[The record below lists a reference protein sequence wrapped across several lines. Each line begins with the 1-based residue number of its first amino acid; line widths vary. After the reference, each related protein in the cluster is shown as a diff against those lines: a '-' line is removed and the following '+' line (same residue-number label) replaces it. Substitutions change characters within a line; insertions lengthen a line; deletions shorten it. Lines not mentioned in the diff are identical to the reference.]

1 MATAGSPPSGAHLR
15 PRTRVELDL
24 GIQLTELYLRDL
36 KIFAA
41 TVTQLM
47 GFPTDKAGAL
57 LFGYLRCFAPTSLRN
72 ASFDCGRLN
81 SMQLTGYLLLAI
93 GIFKNDKRTTVA
105 SAVAA
110 CSDATFFSVE
120 SAKFCLSEF
129 ALHHLGSDTIL
140 SVLFAESFPVVD
152 GDDVDVVSLTNHEL
166 LAQQYVLYAD
176 IWFCENF
183 QGMAFDAGIVEALP
197 SPYGVQDIIAASCAH
212 FSVPDKGFESLS
224 KLTGDQVKL
233 LADMIAFNETFA
245 VTQERP
251 EESFKKLITDRL
263 RLSNDFTYDYI
274 TMTERDVGK
283 VVKVSNISA
292 AEEASVV
299 AEASSSS
306 SSSSSAAASASSSPT
321 ATVSTSGASSISAAG
336 EALAAGVAAVAA
348 EASSSSS
355 SSAAAAASS
364 SPTATVSTS
373 GASSISAGEA
383 LAAGVAAVA
392 VAAEASSS
400 SSAAAAA
407 AAASSSSSPTAT
419 VSTSGASSS
428 MHRFLHRRDVQMK
441 IVAVAVATELHHV
454 EEFIIEDGKYKLV
467 QRRII
472 NLRKYEIRDP
482 DGRLCILPASN
493 RLQDDFVDCD
503 GQHAILDRFS
513 WLTWSSGGI
522 TIEDLRSDKI
532 LDNKNYAKTV
542 SHLEDFARISYAVH
556 VSAGVTITSMSF
568 RHFCI
573 AVRKA
578 IPKERLFGDD
588 ASDDA
593 DTVKKREQL
602 VARIKLIL
610 RMYSER
616 DNDSR
621 YSFLYQGSSYVA
633 SSTLSI

>member
-321 ATVSTSGASSISAAG
+321 ATVSTSGASSISA
-336 EALAAGVAAVAA
+336 
-348 EASSSSS
+348 
-355 SSAAAAASS
+355 
-364 SPTATVSTS
+364 
-373 GASSISAGEA
+373 GEA